1 MRREA
6 IGVRRKHHE
15 LRAWQEGIAFAKD
28 IYDLSSSFSKEEMY
42 GLTSQLR
49 RAAVSV
55 PANIAEGAARQTDKE
70 FIQFLAIARGSLS
83 EAETLLILAHKIG
96 YVETLPAQ
104 ERLDRLFG
112 LLGGLIRSL
121 KERSS

>member
-1 MRREA
+1 VKREA
-6 IGVRRKHHE
+6 IRVRRKHHD
-15 LRAWQEGIAFAKD
+15 LRAWQEGIAFVKD
-28 IYDLSSSFSKEEMY
+28 IYDLSSSFPKEEMY

-96 YVETLPAQ
+96 YVATLPTQ